1 MTISPMSLCAVLY
14 GLLSSLCVPCRAEL
28 VAHYQ
33 ALGQQAD
40 LRRVRAEWR
49 EARLALT
56 SKRQQ
61 WLEGE
66 GERWEKKEEK
76 QEKQEE
82 AEKKEEE
89 EEEEEAKEERGVQ
102 NSTFERGGREDGMS
116 VEHSPSPGEGGQLAS
131 PSAPATPSE
140 DTLLETEQQQ
150 QQQSSVPAL
159 PREPSVPAPQASSG
173 DASSSAVVSG
183 ASSASL
189 PHARSTR
196 GHAPPATIQ
205 DLIHPPADGAP
216 VPHVQSS
223 RGHTPP
229 STIQHLLYPL
239 TSDLP
244 THLATASPAAPP
256 LPPPGAP
263 VPHVQSSRGH
273 APPSTIQHLLYPLTS
288 DLPTHLATASPAAP
302 PLPPPG
308 VPVPHV
314 QSSRGHA
321 PPSTIQHL
329 LYPLTSDLPTHLA
342 TASPAAPPLPPPG
355 GWPASSEDPL
365 HMPAPLPYTL
375 DYPQL
380 GQPCSQ
386 AVSSHVHHYTAR
398 QWLSAW
404 PSFSCVA
411 TALVGLADELPQGDL
426 LTPILGP
433 IPVQSGVEADCL
445 LLPLPSLLNHALSLP
460 LLTQ

>member
-1 MTISPMSLCAVLY
+1 MTISSMSLCVELY

-33 ALGQQAD
+33 VLGQQAD

-66 GERWEKKEEK
+66 GERWEKKEE
-76 QEKQEE
+76 EEEEEEEE
-82 AEKKEEE
+82 AEEKEEAE

-102 NSTFERGGREDGMS
+102 NSTFERGRREEGMS
-116 VEHSPSPGEGGQLAS
+116 VENSPSPGEGGQLAS
-131 PSAPATPSE
+131 LSAPATPSE
-140 DTLLETEQQQ
+140 DTLLETEQQRE

-189 PHARSTR
+189 PHTRSTR

-205 DLIHPPADGAP
+205 DLIYPPADGAP

-223 RGHTPP
+223 RGH
-229 STIQHLLYPL
+229 
-239 TSDLP
+239 
-244 THLATASPAAPP
+244 APP
-256 LPPPGAP
+256 DGAPVPHVQSSWGHAPPDGAP

-288 DLPTHLATASPAAP
+288 DLPVPHVQSSRGHAPLSTIQHLLCSLTSD
-302 PLPPPG
+302 L
-308 VPVPHV
+308 PVPHV

-321 PPSTIQHL
+321 PSSTIQHL
-329 LYPLTSDLPTHLA
+329 LYPLTSDLPAHLA

-375 DYPQL
+375 DYLQL

-386 AVSSHVHHYTAR
+386 ALSSHVQLGSGCLHVQLGSGCLHGHH
-398 QWLSAW
+398 SH
-404 PSFSCVA
+404 V
-411 TALVGLADELPQGDL
+411 
-426 LTPILGP
+426 
-433 IPVQSGVEADCL
+433 
-445 LLPLPSLLNHALSLP
+445 
-460 LLTQ
+460 